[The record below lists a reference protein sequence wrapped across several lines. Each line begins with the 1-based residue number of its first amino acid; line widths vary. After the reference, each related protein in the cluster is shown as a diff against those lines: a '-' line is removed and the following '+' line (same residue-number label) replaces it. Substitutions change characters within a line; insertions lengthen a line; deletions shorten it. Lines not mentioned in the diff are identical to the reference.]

1 MYKLTKEDFFR
12 WKMEETGREVFRA
25 IAEARSAW
33 AEHLTNGNT
42 IHSQTET
49 ARVVGIITGL
59 DNLLEFEVSN
69 E

>member
-1 MYKLTKEDFFR
+1 
-12 WKMEETGREVFRA
+12 MEETGREVFRA